1 MRERNVWAPGPKEPP
16 NQPGW
21 SGSLQEEEG
30 TFKGA
35 LRKGL
40 TLKEKGDREN
50 GISEGWEEGQSVVT
64 WTNSYWPGTDG
75 SGDKERAGLER
86 GLVIR
91 L

>member
-1 MRERNVWAPGPKEPP
+1 M
-16 NQPGW
+16 
-21 SGSLQEEEG
+21 QEEEG